1 MSNKILW
8 EPIRKVKA
16 HTQALERIEEQILN
30 GTLRPGSK
38 LPSERELAAL
48 LGVSRPSLREA
59 LRALGV
65 MGIVESN
72 PGSGEDAGSA
82 ICDRTGES
90 LATLLR
96 LSVALSNIGMA
107 ELVDVRVKLEQRAAY
122 RAATRRTE
130 VDIAEIQDTVDRMHQ
145 VYEDP
150 VQLSALSAKFH
161 LQVAR
166 ASGNQLIT
174 DLVEALRSASRA
186 GMEAVIDDPADWSQF
201 SHALTMEHSD
211 ILTAID
217 VGDGETAAKLI
228 GSHISRFY
236 EDRVC

>member
-1 MSNKILW
+1 MNDRIIW

-16 HTQALERIEEQILN
+16 HVQALEQIEEQILN
-30 GTLRPGSK
+30 GTLRSGSK
-38 LPSERELAAL
+38 LPSERDLAAML
-48 LGVSRPSLREA
+48 DVSRPSVREA

-65 MGIVESN
+65 LGIVDSN
-72 PGSGEDAGSA
+72 PGSGEDSGSV
-82 ICDRTGES
+82 ISNRTGES
-90 LATLLR
+90 LAVLIQ

-122 RAATRRTE
+122 RAAARRTE
-130 VDIAEIQDTVDRMHQ
+130 VDIAEIWDTVERMHQ
-145 VYEDP
+145 AGEDP
-150 VQLSALSAKFH
+150 AQLSALSADFH

-166 ASGNQLIT
+166 ASGNRLII

-186 GMEAVIDDPADWSQF
+186 GMDEVVGDPVNWSQF
-201 SHALTMEHSD
+201 SHALTMEHTD
-211 ILTAID
+211 IFNAIEA
-217 VGDGETAAKLI
+217 GDGETAAKLI